1 MKKLITVILLLMSAC
16 TPSNSES
23 ILDNPVCDLPCWNNI
38 IPGKTTEK
46 DFMVIIEELP
56 NVDQDSIVNV
66 GKPWNTFDNRIYVSV
81 GRNLDLETYVL
92 DDLVVMMDFSGALS
106 MSFGQ
111 FIERIGYP
119 DNIITI
125 GGHDGSISVIA
136 LYPEKG
142 VGYASFVNDSDLDIQ
157 QSDDVYSLTIFDPQ
171 RFIDILDAGMFSNG
185 FYNASQTQEMMY
197 PWKGYGS
204 INELYP
210 LRTP

>member
-1 MKKLITVILLLMSAC
+1 MKKLITVILLLISAC
-16 TPSNSES
+16 APSNSES
-23 ILDNPVCDLPCWNNI
+23 ILNNSVCDLPCWNNI
-38 IPGKTTEK
+38 IPGQTTEK

-56 NVDQDSIVNV
+56 SIDQDSIVNV

-81 GRNLDLETYVL
+81 SRNLDLETYILNDRVA
-92 DDLVVMMDFSGALS
+92 MMGFSGALS

-111 FIERIGYP
+111 FIEIIGYP

-142 VGYASFVNDSDLDIQ
+142 VGYASILNESDLQIQ
-157 QSDDVYSLTIFDPQ
+157 QSDDVYSLTLFDPK

-185 FYNASQTQEMMY
+185 FYNASQMQEMMY

-204 INELYP
+204 VEELYP
-210 LRTP
+210 LRFP